1 MVIHA
6 CNPRKLASK
15 TREPE
20 VQYQKF
26 NATLDYLEKPRLI
39 NKSKEREREREGER
53 EREREKQFI

>member
-26 NATLDYLEKPRLI
+26 NATFDYLEKPRLI
-39 NKSKEREREREGER
+39 NKSKERERETH
-53 EREREKQFI
+53 FI